1 MNNLF
6 RNKSDENEGN
16 DVDLQI
22 NANTIIIPKKKIPQ
36 LRKASGFFEAFIDRN
51 FTNSDEFFDSKG
63 NYILKKDL
71 LPDNIRYYD
80 RNTNEEYIIKRNEV
94 WNALPAVL
102 TEGHI
107 PDKILGKFIADYF
120 IFHNIYGFF
129 NPTLPESNTVDK
141 PSGLYI
147 PEPSRAALK
156 KGRRINREIGY
167 RNYIYNNNNN
177 NYNNY
182 YNTRE
187 QLLEN
192 FAIYKPREEIIK
204 KKIELRRERK
214 GNVENLAEALQTI
227 LKNKVAKA
235 INESKRATN
244 NSTKSRK
251 NKTKLPGTVRASRM
265 ERYKGKRKTEK
276 RSKQRARKTLKR
288 HSNNNNNNS
297 YENNQ
302 YEEYN

>member
-1 MNNLF
+1 MNTPLF
-6 RNKSDENEGN
+6 KNKSDENEGN
-16 DVDLQI
+16 DVNLQI
-22 NANTIIIPKKKIPQ
+22 NANTIIIPKKIIPK

-51 FTNSDEFFDSKG
+51 FTNSADYFDNKG

-71 LPDNIRYYD
+71 LPDNVRYYD
-80 RNTNEEYIIKRNEV
+80 RNTNEEYIIKRNEI
-94 WNALPAVL
+94 WKALPDVL
-102 TEGHI
+102 TQGHI
-107 PDKILGKFIADYF
+107 PDRILGKFIADFF
-120 IFHNIYGFF
+120 IFHDIYGFF
-129 NPTLPESNTVDK
+129 NPTLPESNTVAK

-156 KGRRINREIGY
+156 KARRINREIGY
-167 RNYIYNNNNN
+167 RNYIYNNN

-204 KKIELRRERK
+204 KKIELRREKR
-214 GNVENLAEALQTI
+214 GNVENLAEALQGI
-227 LKNKVAKA
+227 LNNKVAKA
-235 INESKRATN
+235 INEAKRTTY

-276 RSKQRARKTLKR
+276 RNKQRARKTLK
-288 HSNNNNNNS
+288 HYLNKNNNNL